1 VTHQVQLIF
10 DVFEYSDSMDLGFDI
25 SSETRTFLNKRCTKR
40 RVSPLP
46 ACLPSDID
54 KEALALISS
63 LLVLD
68 PRNRLDARQ
77 ALQSK
82 YLDDCEELYEY
93 GEEEVEVTTSSHRDV
108 RTTAVV
114 DKYVKHPP
122 TKYFEFENA
131 KCATEMLALL
141 IHDEVSFGGQMGPPD
156 YYGSIDYNMFS
167 TDEIAASEREVQEQ
181 HDLEMAIAA
190 THAGKNTT
198 TTAQKPAHREPDE
211 RRTSAPEASTAK
223 ETRSDWNKLMGW
235 IDNLGSEQDGVGE
248 NKSEQK
254 RLSAPSS
261 AAMEGAALD
270 ALASDDNILRAL
282 TKIALGDEQTGLV
295 LTPSSRRKEAE
306 TVQAGAAES
315 RTQQQQQQKPVAP
328 SRPRANPFNRTLLGQ
343 RPAEAAIA
351 NSGARAR
358 ARLAAQQQRR
368 EQILNEV
375 VKDAASTTAS
385 SNNIATRNNTIT
397 NMLLSMASKDE
408 AKASSKKEDTNQTR
422 AANPF
427 ARKPLPQGKLQPGN
441 VLHQRN
447 SMTGLASMPVLKSSS
462 NKEARPSYLKPA
474 EGRSVS
480 STSTATLEST
490 SARDGNVA
498 GAAAGGGGTGSGY
511 HRPVS
516 SLFSRNRELEAAS
529 QPRNNQV
536 EGKPQPQRRLSA
548 TSDTAAPTLPVIR
561 NYSR

>member
-1 VTHQVQLIF
+1 
-10 DVFEYSDSMDLGFDI
+10 
-25 SSETRTFLNKRCTKR
+25 
-40 RVSPLP
+40 
-46 ACLPSDID
+46 
-54 KEALALISS
+54 
-63 LLVLD
+63 
-68 PRNRLDARQ
+68 
-77 ALQSK
+77 
-82 YLDDCEELYEY
+82 
-93 GEEEVEVTTSSHRDV
+93 
-108 RTTAVV
+108 
-114 DKYVKHPP
+114 
-122 TKYFEFENA
+122 
-131 KCATEMLALL
+131 
-141 IHDEVSFGGQMGPPD
+141 
-156 YYGSIDYNMFS
+156 
-167 TDEIAASEREVQEQ
+167 
-181 HDLEMAIAA
+181 
-190 THAGKNTT
+190 
-198 TTAQKPAHREPDE
+198 
-211 RRTSAPEASTAK
+211 
-223 ETRSDWNKLMGW
+223 
-235 IDNLGSEQDGVGE
+235 
-248 NKSEQK
+248 
-254 RLSAPSS
+254 
-261 AAMEGAALD
+261 MEGAALD

-306 TVQAGAAES
+306 TVQAGTAES
-315 RTQQQQQQKPVAP
+315 RVQQKQKPVAP
-328 SRPRANPFNRTLLGQ
+328 SRPRVNPFNRTLLGQ

-408 AKASSKKEDTNQTR
+408 AKESSIKEDTNQTR

-427 ARKPLPQGKLQPGN
+427 ARKPLPQGKLQPGSM
-441 VLHQRN
+441 LHQRN

-462 NKEARPSYLKPA
+462 NKETRPSYLKPA
-474 EGRSVS
+474 EGRSAS
-480 STSTATLEST
+480 STSTATLGST
-490 SARDGNVA
+490 SAREGDGA
-498 GAAAGGGGTGSGY
+498 AAAAGGGGSGSGY